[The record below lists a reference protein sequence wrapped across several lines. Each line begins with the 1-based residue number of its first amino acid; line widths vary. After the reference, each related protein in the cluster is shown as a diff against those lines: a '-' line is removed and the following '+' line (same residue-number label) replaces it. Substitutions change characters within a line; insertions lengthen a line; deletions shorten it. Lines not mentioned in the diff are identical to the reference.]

1 MTGVLSQRRWWVVAL
16 LLLATILN
24 YLDRQS
30 LSILAPTIQRAF
42 GMSDYAYGHIVF
54 AFLLSYTV
62 AYAVSG
68 PFCDRFGVRV
78 SMAVLMTWWSM
89 AELLPA
95 FVHSA
100 FTLGASRL
108 LLGLGEA
115 GVWIVAPKAVG
126 QYFPVEQRG
135 TAIGIYTS
143 GATLG
148 AAIAPPLIALLA
160 IRYGWQSV
168 FIVTGLVGLLW
179 VGPWVLIVRSTPTL
193 PDPERA
199 IETLRS
205 NPGVSSGSILAS
217 SLSLLKMPNLWLLL
231 IARLMTDPVWYF
243 YLFWYPKFLTEA
255 RHLSLARIGRT
266 AWVVYL
272 AADVGAIAGGW
283 ASGWLMGRGLGTLTA
298 RRAIMTAA
306 ACLLPLSPL
315 VALVSSASL
324 SSALAATIAFAHLS
338 WLITLTAIAVDL
350 FPKRTLGTAFGFI
363 AAGSGIGGLI
373 STEVIP
379 HILHASGYLPLFVVM
394 GFLHPLALFLIWNLR
409 QNVPAL
415 PLLRQAI

>member
-1 MTGVLSQRRWWVVAL
+1 MTGVLLQKRWWVVAL

-24 YLDRQS
+24 YVDRQS
-30 LSILAPTIQRAF
+30 LSILATTIQHVF
-42 GMSDYAYGHIVF
+42 GMSDYAYGHVVF

-62 AYAVSG
+62 AYALSG

-148 AAIAPPLIALLA
+148 AAIAPPLIALVA

-168 FIVTGLVGLLW
+168 FIVTGLAGLLW
-179 VGPWVLIVRSTPTL
+179 VGPWLFLVRSTPAL
-193 PDPERA
+193 PDPEQA
-199 IETLRS
+199 IETTRS
-205 NPGVSSGSILAS
+205 SLGS
-217 SLSLLKMPNLWLLL
+217 SLSLLKLPNLWLLL

-255 RHLSLARIGRT
+255 RHLTLARIGRT

-272 AADVGAIAGGW
+272 AADIGAIAGGW
-283 ASGWLMGRGLGTLTA
+283 ASGWLMRHGLGTLTA
-298 RRAIMTAA
+298 RRAVMTAA

-324 SSALAATIAFAHLS
+324 SSAFAATIAFAHLS
-338 WLITLTAIAVDL
+338 WMITLTAIAVDL
-350 FPKRTLGTAFGFI
+350 FPKQRLGTAFGFI
-363 AAGSGIGGLI
+363 SAGSGIGGLI
-373 STEVIP
+373 SAEVIP
-379 HILHASGYLPLFVVM
+379 HILHASGYLPLFIVM
-394 GFLHPLALFLIWNLR
+394 GFLHPLALFMIWNLR
-409 QNVPAL
+409 EKIPAL
-415 PLLRQAI
+415 PLVRHAI